1 MLSERRNGPLP
12 APKRTIPIRV
22 PTTPLRRPCGIPEG
36 GGGRRKKVP
45 SRLRPLRARWAG
57 RSPQPLVRPAGG
69 GRRSPRSSQSLFS
82 PSGRVGEGEESAE
95 GRRGDLTSGR
105 EVLSSRELSG
115 RVSGPAGTRRAPPA
129 PPAPC
134 RDARDRPLNRV
145 DGKAA
150 GKSQCG
156 AQEGGRWG
164 RGARGQLG
172 KFLFLGRAGE
182 GASSKRV
189 RLWMGDLGCVS
200 ESRLRCADWDRWGG
214 LFHPP
219 GESSLAALL
228 GDPTP

>member
-1 MLSERRNGPLP
+1 MLSERRSGPLP

-57 RSPQPLVRPAGG
+57 RSPQPPLARPAGG
-69 GRRSPRSSQSLFS
+69 GRRSQRFSQSLFS

-134 RDARDRPLNRV
+134 RDARDRALGRV

-156 AQEGGRWG
+156 AQEGGQMG
-164 RGARGQLG
+164 AGGARTTWKVSFSRPGGGGGVVQA
-172 KFLFLGRAGE
+172 RAIVDG
-182 GASSKRV
+182 
-189 RLWMGDLGCVS
+189 
-200 ESRLRCADWDRWGG
+200 
-214 LFHPP
+214 
-219 GESSLAALL
+219 
-228 GDPTP
+228 